1 MATVGLHLLTLGLVD
16 DDGKIIADANKGL
29 SASGIYQVTSAQLGT
44 KSAEI
49 TNLGKAGALIYGNDG
64 AVDQLISVATPSV
77 ALDFNNLPFDIT
89 QKLLGRVSD
98 GKGGYVPGAV
108 PNVALMINTR
118 TIGYANN
125 IYWGFAR
132 GNVIQ
137 TGAKIDTNTQ
147 DEVRQDDPLTYQ
159 SFSVDKW
166 NGQAV
171 KVYYDGDTGFD
182 NSAMLADVFGGY
194 AAPATPAGH

>member
-49 TNLGKAGALIYGNDG
+49 TNLGKAWALIYGNDG
-64 AVDQLISVATPSV
+64 AVDQLISVVTPSV